1 MSENGTAEK
10 RARQVRYHRTMKVI
24 GTAGHIDHGKSAL
37 VHRLTGVDPDR
48 LEEEKRRGMTID
60 LGFAA
65 LTLPSGTRTSMVD
78 VPGHE
83 RFIRN
88 MLAGAGGID
97 VALLVVAAD
106 EGIMPQ
112 TREHV
117 NIIDLLGVRQ
127 GVVALTKADLVD
139 DEWLELVGSE
149 VSELLLKTTLAGSPL
164 VPVSATTGA
173 GLPDLVRAL
182 DASVAA
188 APEHQG
194 LRAAYLPIDRVFTVA
209 GFGTVVTGT
218 LHDGQLQSGDEVEIV
233 PRGLRARI
241 RTLQSHGVTVD
252 TAGPGSR
259 VAVNLAGAS
268 REQVDRGDVIAR
280 AGSVA
285 GVRRFDGT
293 LRVLPDAPFAVR
305 HGTEATIHI
314 GSAERAAI
322 LTILDSDELSPGQ
335 QGWVQI
341 RLEGTVPAV
350 LGQRFIVRMP
360 SPGRTIAGGEVV
372 DLAPR
377 HRRLDPAATR
387 RLLHLRSASPQDAV
401 MAVLMDGRPRTAVQI
416 VAVSG
421 LLNAADVLAELTK
434 DGATVQLGQFFLSSS
449 GWDGMTQRV
458 QELLRVYQ
466 AAHPLQKGMPREELR
481 RKLGW
486 SDAVWQAGITLLE
499 GRRLIRQTSTF
510 IATADHAGGTANR
523 QRESAAI
530 LDLLSKEPFSP
541 PSGSELFSHADT
553 ALLGAMADEGQIVQ
567 VTEGLFFTRQAF
579 DEMRGHVVDL
589 IRRQGPITVAQV
601 RDRLGTTRKFAL
613 ALLEHLDA
621 ERVTRRHG
629 DERVLGSMAGKCG

>member
-1 MSENGTAEK
+1 
-10 RARQVRYHRTMKVI
+10 MKVI

-37 VHRLTGVDPDR
+37 VYRLTGVDPDR

-65 LTLPSGTRTSMVD
+65 LTLPSGARTSIVD

-139 DEWLELVGSE
+139 DEWLELIGGE
-149 VSELLLKTTLAGSPL
+149 VSELLLTTTLAGSPV
-164 VPVSATTGA
+164 VPVSATTGF
-173 GLPDLVRAL
+173 GLPELLGAL
-182 DASVAA
+182 DAAVAA
-188 APEHQG
+188 APEQRSN
-194 LRAAYLPIDRVFTVA
+194 RAAYLPIDRVFTVA

-218 LHDGQLQSGDEVEIV
+218 LHHGPLHSGEEIEVV
-233 PRGLRARI
+233 PRGVRARI
-241 RTLQSHGVTVD
+241 RTLQSHGVTVE
-252 TAGPGSR
+252 TASPGSR
-259 VAVNLAGAS
+259 VAVNLAGAG

-280 AGSVA
+280 AGTVA
-285 GVRRFDGT
+285 GVTRFDGT
-293 LRVLPDAPFAVR
+293 LRVLPDAPFAVQ

-322 LTILDSDELSPGQ
+322 LTILNSEELAAGQ
-335 QGWVQI
+335 QGWVQV
-341 RLEGTVPAV
+341 RLEDAVPAV
-350 LGQRFIVRMP
+350 LGQRFIIRMP

-387 RLLHLRSASPQDAV
+387 RLGHLRSASPREVV
-401 MAVLMDGRPRTAVQI
+401 MATLMDGRPRTVAQI

-421 LLNAADVLAELTK
+421 LLNAAEVLAHLSKE
-434 DGATVQLGQFFLSSS
+434 GMTVQLGQFFVSSL
-449 GWDGMTQRV
+449 GWDVMTQRA
-458 QELLRVYQ
+458 QRLLRVYQ
-466 AAHPLQKGMPREELR
+466 AAHPLQQGMPREELR

-486 SDAVWQAGITLLE
+486 SDAVWQAGVALLE
-499 GRRLIRQTSTF
+499 KRGLLRQTANVV
-510 IATADHAGGTANR
+510 ATPDHAGGTATR
-523 QRESAAI
+523 QSEVAAI
-530 LDLLSKEPFSP
+530 LDLLGKEPFSP
-541 PSGSELFSHADT
+541 PSGSELFSQADA
-553 ALLGAMADEGQIVQ
+553 ALLGAMADERQIVQ
-567 VTEGLFFTRQAF
+567 VTDGLFFTRPAF
-579 DEMRGHVVDL
+579 EEMRGQVVDL
-589 IRRQGPITVAQV
+589 IRRQGPITVAQA

-621 ERVTRRHG
+621 ERVTRRRG
-629 DERVLGSMAGKCG
+629 DERILGSKAAECG

>member
-1 MSENGTAEK
+1 
-10 RARQVRYHRTMKVI
+10 MKVI

-65 LTLPSGTRTSMVD
+65 LTLPSGARISIVD

-139 DEWLELVGSE
+139 GEWLELIGGE
-149 VSELLLKTTLAGSPL
+149 VSEMLLKTTLAGSPV
-164 VPVSATTGA
+164 VPVSAATGF
-173 GLPDLVRAL
+173 GLPDLLRAL
-182 DASVAA
+182 DVSVAT
-188 APEHQG
+188 APEHRG
-194 LRAAYLPIDRVFTVA
+194 DRAAYLPIDRVFTVA

-218 LHDGQLQSGDEVEIV
+218 LHEGQLRSGDEIEIV
-233 PRGLRARI
+233 PRGVRARI

-252 TAGPGSR
+252 TAAPGSR
-259 VAVNLAGAS
+259 VAVNLAGAA

-285 GVRRFDGT
+285 GVKRFDGT
-293 LRVLPDAPFAVR
+293 LRVLPDAPFAVQ

-322 LTILDSDELSPGQ
+322 LTILDSDEVAPGQ
-335 QGWVQI
+335 QGWVQV
-341 RLEGTVPAV
+341 RLEGAVPAV
-350 LGQRFIVRMP
+350 LGQRFIVRVP

-387 RLLHLRSASPQDAV
+387 RLVQLRSASPQEVV
-401 MAVLMDGRPRTAVQI
+401 MAALTDGRPRTVAQI

-421 LLNAADVLAELTK
+421 LLNVPEVLAQLSQE
-434 DGATVQLGQFFLSSS
+434 GMTVQLGQSFVSWL
-449 GWDGMTQRV
+449 GWDAMTQRV
-458 QELLRVYQ
+458 QRLLHVYQ
-466 AAHPLQKGMPREELR
+466 VAHPLHQGMPREELR

-486 SDAVWQAGITLLE
+486 SDAVWQAGIGLLE
-499 GRRLIRQTSTF
+499 ERGMLRQTSTV
-510 IATADHAGGTANR
+510 IATPDHVGGTANR
-523 QRESAAI
+523 QSEVAAI

-541 PSGSELFSHADT
+541 PSGSELFSQADA
-553 ALLGAMADEGQIVQ
+553 ALLTAMADERQIVQ
-567 VTEGLFFTRQAF
+567 VTDGLFFTRSAF
-579 DEMRGHVVDL
+579 EEMRAHVVDL
-589 IRRQGPITVAQV
+589 IRSQGPITVAQA

-621 ERVTRRHG
+621 ARVTRRQR
-629 DERVLGSMAGKCG
+629 DERVLGSKVGECG

>member
-1 MSENGTAEK
+1 
-10 RARQVRYHRTMKVI
+10 MKVI

-48 LEEEKRRGMTID
+48 LDEEKRRGMTID

-65 LTLPSGTRTSMVD
+65 LTLPSGAHISIVD

-117 NIIDLLGVRQ
+117 HIIDLLGVHQ

-139 DEWLELVGSE
+139 DEWLELIGSE
-149 VSELLLKTTLAGSPL
+149 VSELLLKTTLAGSPV
-164 VPVSATTGA
+164 VPVSATTGF
-173 GLPDLVRAL
+173 GLPELLRAL
-182 DASVAA
+182 DASVAT
-188 APEHQG
+188 APDHPG
-194 LRAAYLPIDRVFTVA
+194 DRAAYLPIDRVFTVA

-218 LHDGQLQSGDEVEIV
+218 LHEGRLHSGEEMEIV
-233 PRGLRARI
+233 PRGVRARI

-252 TAGPGSR
+252 TAAPGSR
-259 VAVNLAGAS
+259 VAVNLAGAA
-268 REQVDRGDVIAR
+268 REQAGRGDVLAR
-280 AGSVA
+280 PGSVA
-285 GVRRFDGT
+285 GVSRFDGT
-293 LRVLPDAPFAVR
+293 LRVLPDAPFAVK
-305 HGTEATIHI
+305 HGTEVTIHI

-322 LTILDSDELSPGQ
+322 LTILNSDELAPGQ
-335 QGWVQI
+335 EGWVQV
-341 RLEGTVPAV
+341 RLESAVPAV

-360 SPGRTIAGGEVV
+360 SPGRTIAGGEVA

-377 HRRLDPAATR
+377 HRRRDPAATR
-387 RLLHLRSASPQDAV
+387 RLVQLRSSSPQEVV
-401 MAVLMDGRPRTAVQI
+401 MAALTDGRPHTTAQV

-421 LLNAADVLAELTK
+421 LLNAPEVLTQLSKE
-434 DGATVQLGQFFLSSS
+434 GMTVKLGQFFVSAL
-449 GWDGMTQRV
+449 GWDAMAERV
-458 QELLRVYQ
+458 QRLLRIYQ
-466 AAHPLQKGMPREELR
+466 AAHPLHQGMPREELR

-486 SDAVWQAGITLLE
+486 SDAVWQAGILLLE
-499 GRRLIRQTSTF
+499 KREMLRQTTTV
-510 IATADHAGGTANR
+510 IATTDHAGGTANR
-523 QRESAAI
+523 QGEVAAI

-541 PSGSELFSHADT
+541 PSGGELFSQADA
-553 ALLGAMADEGQIVQ
+553 ALLAAMAGEGQIVQ
-567 VTEGLFFTRQAF
+567 VTDALFFTRTAF
-579 DEMRGHVVDL
+579 EEMRGDVVDL
-589 IRRQGPITVAQV
+589 IRRQGPITVAQA

-629 DERVLGSMAGKCG
+629 DERVLGSKAGTCE